1 MRTALVTGAG
11 QGIGAAVARRL
22 AAEGVAVVVND
33 RHEDWADR
41 TVHAITADGGAAIAV
56 AGDVSL
62 EETAS
67 SCVASALRWRGG
79 LDYAFNNAGVPGVIA
94 PVADYPMAV
103 FWRVLQVNL
112 GGVLTCMKAEIAA
125 MREGGGGAI
134 VNAASAAVSGGV
146 AGSSAYAASK
156 HAIVGLTK
164 SAALDHAVDGIRVN
178 AVAPGLVDSGFVSEI
193 DQHRFAQGH
202 PVGRAAHPDE
212 VAAAVCWLLSGPSSF
227 VTGSV
232 LAVDGGLSA
241 QVAGL

>member
-33 RHEDWADR
+33 RHEDRADR
-41 TVHAITADGGAAIAV
+41 TVHAVTAERGAAIA
-56 AGDVSL
+56 
-62 EETAS
+62 
-67 SCVASALRWRGG
+67 
-79 LDYAFNNAGVPGVIA
+79 
-94 PVADYPMAV
+94 
-103 FWRVLQVNL
+103 
-112 GGVLTCMKAEIAA
+112 
-125 MREGGGGAI
+125 AI
-134 VNAASAAVSGGV
+134 VNAASAAISGGV

-202 PVGRAAHPDE
+202 PVGRSARPDE

-232 LAVDGGLSA
+232 LAVDGELSA
-241 QVAGL
+241 RVAGL